1 MTGKILKTKLI
12 ALFALLS
19 LATGC
24 KTAKANSNISI
35 PQVPQDIVQRLMT
48 HPQIDKAWEH
58 VPEFTRDA
66 LKTISDQSAE
76 IELLKTK

>member
-1 MTGKILKTKLI
+1 MP
-12 ALFALLS
+12 FALLS

-24 KTAKANSNISI
+24 KTTKANSNISI

-58 VPEFTRDA
+58 VPEFTRDV
-66 LKTISDQSAE
+66 LETISDQSAE